1 VQKVSAMNTGNPKRG
16 IAGKPT
22 DVALPLHETL
32 LRLLHLYVQ
41 LRAFCSKTDMVTLE
55 NLQGRV

>member
-1 VQKVSAMNTGNPKRG
+1 MNTGNPKRG